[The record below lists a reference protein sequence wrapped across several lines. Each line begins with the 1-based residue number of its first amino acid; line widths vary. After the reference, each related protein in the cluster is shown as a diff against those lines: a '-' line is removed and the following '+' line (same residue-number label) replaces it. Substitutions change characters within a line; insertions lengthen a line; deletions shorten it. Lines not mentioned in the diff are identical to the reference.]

1 MSDLNPSPSARVSI
15 HTCQVYERNCQQSF
29 AWNLYLSAL

>member
-1 MSDLNPSPSARVSI
+1 MSDLNPSPSARGSFQI
-15 HTCQVYERNCQQSF
+15 CPAHERNCQQSF